1 MHVLTSLCGCADTG
15 EANVTKLAT
24 KFNSKAANTERVRMV
39 PVQFHF
45 HTRSEHVL
53 DGEQSVSPG
62 FRRTTTMCQTCY
74 LFVLSCSKTVTGCE
88 RLVSQK
94 SL

>member
-1 MHVLTSLCGCADTG
+1 MHVLTLLCCCADPG

-24 KFNSKAANTERVRMV
+24 KFSSTAATTQRVRIN

-53 DGEQSVSPG
+53 DGEPG
-62 FRRTTTMCQTCY
+62 AAGSQQLAILIAVTA
-74 LFVLSCSKTVTGCE
+74 KTVCQLQGMG
-88 RLVSQK
+88 VAGP
-94 SL
+94 